1 VRDVTFRED
10 DSRARDRSAARNLAL
25 LRKIA
30 LNLAARDH
38 GSRTSRRG
46 QRKKGAWNANY
57 MPQIITN
64 QAHA

>member
-1 VRDVTFRED
+1 VRDVIFRED
-10 DSRARDRSAARNLAL
+10 DSRARDRTAARNLAL

-30 LNLAARDH
+30 SLVARDR

-46 QRKKGAWNANY
+46 QRKKGAWNDNY